1 MPSDRTTAAQSATA
15 AAMSGVPRGVMIIA
29 AAVNLLSYMDR
40 VAISMAAPRLQR
52 DLHFGPTQMGVI
64 FGAFSLC
71 YALGQPPWGA
81 LADRK
86 GARRIVAMAVAA
98 WSAFTG
104 LTALAWNFASL
115 LAVRLLF
122 GLSEAAG
129 SPAVASV
136 FRRLVAEDRRSTA
149 FGFFLAGGRLGG
161 AIAPYVAAFLMVR
174 YGWRWMFCSFA
185 LLGACAVPCWLI
197 GVPRRIDS
205 ERGGSSRLN
214 EMRGTLFSPRLAAL
228 LLVSFGYTM
237 MWQFYITWFPTY
249 LIEARGFSLQ
259 QSATYASLPLLCGL
273 FATWGGG
280 SLCDALG
287 RRWGMRSTRRLFG
300 WITLAGSAVLLF
312 AGTMTSARGPAAV
325 LIALAAAGD
334 LLLPVMWA
342 LSVEIGGPNAGAVA
356 GLLNGTSNIG
366 AFVSPIAIGWLVE
379 RSHNWLLVLEA
390 AALVN
395 VAAAI
400 VWTFVSAPE
409 KSAAKGR

>member
-1 MPSDRTTAAQSATA
+1 MILAAS
-15 AAMSGVPRGVMIIA
+15 
-29 AAVNLLSYMDR
+29 VNLLSYMDR
-40 VAISMAAPRLQR
+40 VAVSMAAPRLQR

-71 YALGQPPWGA
+71 YALAQAPWGA
-81 LADRK
+81 LADRR
-86 GARRIVAMAVAA
+86 GARRIVALGVAA
-98 WSAFTG
+98 WSVFTG
-104 LTALAWNFASL
+104 LTALTWNFLSL
-115 LAVRLLF
+115 LAVRFLF

-161 AIAPYVAAFLMVR
+161 AIAPYIAAFLMVR
-174 YGWRWMFCSFA
+174 FGWRWMFLGFA
-185 LLGACAVPCWLI
+185 VLGACAVPCWLI

-205 ERGGSSRLN
+205 KESEPVRP
-214 EMRGTLFSPRLAAL
+214 EKMRKAVFSPRLLAL
-228 LLVSFGYTM
+228 LAVSFGYTV

-249 LIEARGFSLQ
+249 LMEVRGFNLRQ
-259 QSATYASLPLLCGL
+259 TATYASLPLLFGL

-280 SLCDALG
+280 SLCDSLG
-287 RRWGMRSTRRLFG
+287 RRFGMRSTRRLFG
-300 WITLAGSAVLLF
+300 WATLAGSAALLF
-312 AGTMTSARGPAAV
+312 AGAFCSAPGTGAV

-342 LSVEIGGPNAGAVA
+342 VSVEIGGPNAGAVA
-356 GLLNGTSNIG
+356 GLLNGTSNLG

-379 RSHNWLLVLEA
+379 RSHNWLLVLEV

-395 VAAAI
+395 VAAAL
-400 VWTFVSAPE
+400 VWTFATAAD
-409 KSAAKGR
+409 KSGSKARS